1 MEEPN
6 VLIESIHHSTF
17 VFHYKKIKILAIFFM
32 KLMMPSL
39 SVPQSVLAGIVI
51 ANLKGMFMQISEV
64 PVLWRQNR
72 TDCVSNITRLIN
84 EQN

>member
-1 MEEPN
+1 MQ
-6 VLIESIHHSTF
+6 
-17 VFHYKKIKILAIFFM
+17 
-32 KLMMPSL
+32 LMMSSL

-72 TDCVSNITRLIN
+72 IDCVSDITRMIN
-84 EQN
+84 KQNEMSTGRKTVKKI

>member
-1 MEEPN
+1 MQ
-6 VLIESIHHSTF
+6 
-17 VFHYKKIKILAIFFM
+17 
-32 KLMMPSL
+32 LMMSSL

-72 TDCVSNITRLIN
+72 IDCVSDITRLIN
-84 EQN
+84 KQNEMSTGRKTVKKI

>member
-1 MEEPN
+1 MK
-6 VLIESIHHSTF
+6 F
-17 VFHYKKIKILAIFFM
+17 VTQFM
-32 KLMMPSL
+32 MSPL

-72 TDCVSNITRLIN
+72 TDCVSTITRLIN
-84 EQN
+84 EQNEMSTASQIVIENIRYARVSLS

>member
-1 MEEPN
+1 M
-6 VLIESIHHSTF
+6 S
-17 VFHYKKIKILAIFFM
+17 
-32 KLMMPSL
+32 SL

-72 TDCVSNITRLIN
+72 TDCVSTITRLIN
-84 EQN
+84 ELN

>member
-1 MEEPN
+1 
-6 VLIESIHHSTF
+6 
-17 VFHYKKIKILAIFFM
+17 M
-32 KLMMPSL
+32 KLMMSSL

-84 EQN
+84 EQNEMSSGR

>member
-1 MEEPN
+1 MQ
-6 VLIESIHHSTF
+6 
-17 VFHYKKIKILAIFFM
+17 
-32 KLMMPSL
+32 LMMSSL

-72 TDCVSNITRLIN
+72 IDCVSDITRLIN
-84 EQN
+84 KQNEMSTGRKTVKKFL